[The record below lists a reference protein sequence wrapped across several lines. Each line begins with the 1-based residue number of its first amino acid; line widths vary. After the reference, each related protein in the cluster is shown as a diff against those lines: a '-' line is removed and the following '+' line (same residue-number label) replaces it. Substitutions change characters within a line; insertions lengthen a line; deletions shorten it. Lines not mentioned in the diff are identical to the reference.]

1 MDRPFCINESPA
13 IGAKGIGYVY
23 LMSATP
29 EMPHRS
35 DLIKLGVGILGI
47 GSSGPLI
54 ALSTMPIVSLIFWR
68 NLGGSLATLPFALR
82 KPLDRTGAKWAVGA
96 GVLLALHFIGFF
108 YAMRYTS
115 VAAGTALVALQPIFA
130 SFFVKITGGHIPS
143 KAWFGMAVSFIGVLF
158 ISGIDFSIDRK
169 SFLGDLAAVISA
181 SLAALYMMWGSKA
194 MKTLATTSYTTICY
208 GVCALT
214 ALPIALLSGVEIIH
228 FAMREWIVLLGL
240 ILGAQILGHSMF
252 NAALKRVSPEIVSLI
267 VFFEVP
273 VAAILAWIFKIGNQ
287 PSGAIIPGIFLILTG
302 CTLVVLR
309 SRPSKEEVKAMVQ
322 E

>member
-1 MDRPFCINESPA
+1 MPQRPD
-13 IGAKGIGYVY
+13 
-23 LMSATP
+23 LMKA
-29 EMPHRS
+29 
-35 DLIKLGVGILGI
+35 DLIKLGIGILGI

-54 ALSTMPIVSLIFWR
+54 ALSTMPILTLIFWR

-82 KPLDRTGAKWAVGA
+82 HRLDRGGVRYAVGA

-130 SFFVKITGGHIPS
+130 SIFVKLSGGYIPS
-143 KAWFGMAVSFIGVLF
+143 KAWLGMAVSFIGVLT
-158 ISGIDFSIDRK
+158 ISGIDFSLDRK
-169 SFLGDLAAVISA
+169 SFFGDVAAVISA

-214 ALPIALLSGVEIIH
+214 ALPIALISGVEIIH
-228 FAMREWIVLLGL
+228 FEAREWWVLLGL
-240 ILGAQILGHSMF
+240 IAGAQILGHSMF
-252 NAALKRVSPEIVSLI
+252 NSALKRVSPEIVSLI

-273 VAAILAWIFKIGNQ
+273 VAAILAHIFTIGNQ
-287 PSGAIIPGIFLILTG
+287 PSGAIIPGIILILVG

-309 SRPSKEEVKAMVQ
+309 TRPSKELVEAMVQ